1 MFTRICADKLLNHS
15 WNSHLQKNNDA
26 KNGSAF
32 DFIYWEILPFL
43 NFHKTIFGSTHTCH
57 IGQNPAFCQLLRL
70 KFFLSTIWLTQ
81 GESFIHL
88 MLTTVIQFSQKGH
101 CQRHNKVGSPS
112 PAEHLLRFY
121 NGLIH
126 WATFPFFIFCQHRK
140 NWISP
145 VSDRTLANSQI
156 AKSLITNK

>member
-1 MFTRICADKLLNHS
+1 MFTRICADKLFTAETHIS
-15 WNSHLQKNNDA
+15 KKTINDA

-57 IGQNPAFCQLLRL
+57 VGQNPPFCQLLRP

-81 GESFIHL
+81 RESFIHL

-101 CQRHNKVGSPS
+101 CQRHNKVGSPN
-112 PAEHLLRFY
+112 PAEHLLGFY